1 MQAATVGQPFA
12 LNEIE
17 DAAATPVDGRRRL
30 GCGRTHSS
38 LSSPS
43 DVGVGPR
50 PRNSDHGHCPLFTHP
65 GAGLAFKV
73 GEAMAV
79 ARVVAGGAAVAVAPM
94 VMAVGSTDIVGTA
107 GDTYA
112 VPVAESPDPPATFCR
127 LESAGCV
134 RTNMNAAMIALPPSP
149 AENHVRVVYAL
160 ITSNSDRNSTHRL
173 GRCLRREFQNR
184 TRVLL
189 RTPNSFLRRGLSTI
203 NRTENRLSGLEV
215 DCQWANS
222 SELQSPSTGAPFSS
236 VNQPTSWGVT
246 ARVYV

>member
-1 MQAATVGQPFA
+1 M
-12 LNEIE
+12 
-17 DAAATPVDGRRRL
+17 ATPVDGRRRL
-30 GCGRTHSS
+30 RCGRTHSS
-38 LSSPS
+38 ASSPS

-149 AENHVRVVYAL
+149 AENHVSSCVRIDYLQQRPKSFTSTWPLPTRRISEPNKSAS
-160 ITSNSDRNSTHRL
+160 SNSEFVSTSGTVHNQSDR
-173 GRCLRREFQNR
+173 E
-184 TRVLL
+184 
-189 RTPNSFLRRGLSTI
+189 
-203 NRTENRLSGLEV
+203 
-215 DCQWANS
+215 
-222 SELQSPSTGAPFSS
+222 PFKW
-236 VNQPTSWGVT
+236 T
-246 ARVYV
+246 